1 MGRLLRLGILIVSIA
16 TSAIIVGLAYLS
28 NYDSILEKPN
38 LYLILGLLFINIIA
52 NIFQII
58 EFLEK
63 HLGRRKEKPERKLD
77 EIFYKATKDLDV
89 SYSSSS
95 RVSEQEKPENQ

>member
-1 MGRLLRLGILIVSIA
+1 MGRLLRLGILVASLA

-38 LYLILGLLFINIIA
+38 LYLILILLFINIIA

-63 HLGRRKEKPERKLD
+63 HLGRRKKKPERNLD
-77 EIFYKATKDLDV
+77 EIFYKATKDIEV
-89 SYSSSS
+89 SYSNSSE
-95 RVSEQEKPENQ
+95 VSEQEKPENQ